1 MCDSSQ
7 QVDSIRVFRQSL
19 INLKSQRNIYH
30 NENAHQIWRCVLVFY
45 IHLIFRVRRVQCS
58 CALCTLLN
66 IHIGFFACDFECQIF
81 HIKSSKAT
89 LQIVNSQIPD
99 QRKFFKKSTK
109 NKNKVLE
116 NKGNFAN
123 SNFCTVFK
131 LQSTIEIL
139 NRSR

>member
-1 MCDSSQ
+1 MRFITAGWFYSGFSTITHQFKVPKEYLSQ
-7 QVDSIRVFRQSL
+7 WKCALDMALRTCIL
-19 INLKSQRNIYH
+19 L
-30 NENAHQIWRCVLVFY
+30 C
-45 IHLIFRVRRVQCS
+45 LIFRVRRVQCS

-66 IHIGFFACDFECQIF
+66 IHLGFFACDFECQIF

-89 LQIVNSQIPD
+89 LQIVNSQIPY
-99 QRKFFKKSTK
+99 QRKLKKNSTK

-123 SNFCTVFK
+123 SNLYTVFK